1 MTFAII
7 AAGEGSR
14 LKTEGVTVSKPLVQL
29 QGIPMIERI
38 IGMAVRNGA
47 DKFCCIINE
56 DSTDLREYFIS
67 REFDIPVKII
77 VKSTPSS
84 MHSLFALAPLL
95 KDDPFCLMTA
105 DAVFREAEFQKYLV
119 YASGNTKSDG
129 VLAVTEFIDDEKPLY
144 VQMNEHNQ
152 ILKFED
158 QKAGLKWA
166 TGGIY
171 YFSPRVFDV
180 MDGALGRRMN
190 RLRNFLRYLLE
201 CGYALHGFPFSK
213 IVDVDH
219 VGDIAVAE
227 RFLEEQEAPDSGE
240 SPRRG

>member
-14 LKTEGVTVSKPLVQL
+14 LRTEGVTVSKPLVRL
-29 QGIPMIERI
+29 RGIPMIERI
-38 IGMAVRNGA
+38 IGMAIRNGA
-47 DKFCCIINE
+47 DRFCCIINE
-56 DSTDLREYFIS
+56 ESTDLREYFLS

-95 KDDPFCLMTA
+95 KEGPFCLTTS
-105 DAVFREAEFQKYLV
+105 DAVFRETEFQRYLV
-119 YASGNTKSDG
+119 YASSNTKSDG
-129 VLAVTEFIDDEKPLY
+129 VLAVTEFIDDERPLY
-144 VQMNEHNQ
+144 VEMNERAE
-152 ILKFED
+152 ILKFDD
-158 QKAGLKWA
+158 QRGGLKWA

-171 YFSPRVFDV
+171 FFSPRVFDV

-201 CGYALHGFPFSK
+201 CGYALYGFPFSK

-219 VGDIAVAE
+219 VGDIAAAE
-227 RFLEEQEAPDSGE
+227 KFLEEQEATDSGE
-240 SPRRG
+240 PPRGG

>member
-14 LKTEGVTVSKPLVQL
+14 LRAEGVTVSKPLVRL
-29 QGIPMIERI
+29 QGVPMIERI
-38 IGMAVRNGA
+38 IGIAVRTGA
-47 DKFCCIINE
+47 ERFCCIINE
-56 DSTDLREYFIS
+56 ESNDLREYFS
-67 REFDIPVKII
+67 SHEFDIPVKII

-95 KDDPFCLMTA
+95 KDGPFCLTTV
-105 DAVFREAEFQKYLV
+105 DAVFIEDEFKRYLAK
-119 YASGNTKSDG
+119 ASQIQGVDG
-129 VLAVTEFIDDEKPLY
+129 LLAVTRFVDDEKPLF
-144 VQMNEHNQ
+144 VEMNNQ
-152 ILKFED
+152 NRILKFSD
-158 QKAGLKWA
+158 QRDELEWV

-190 RLRNFLRYLLE
+190 RLRNLLRYLLE
-201 CGYALHGFPFSK
+201 CGYALEGFPFSK

-227 RFLEEQEAPDSGE
+227 KFLEERATQTM
-240 SPRRG
+240 R